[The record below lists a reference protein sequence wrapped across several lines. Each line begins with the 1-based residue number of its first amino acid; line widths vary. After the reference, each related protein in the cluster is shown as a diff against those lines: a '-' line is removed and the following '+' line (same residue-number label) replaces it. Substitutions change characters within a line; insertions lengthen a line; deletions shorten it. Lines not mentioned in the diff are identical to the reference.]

1 MKINPLM
8 EHDLETT
15 LVYCVHH
22 IYFKGSCV
30 ASVALRKN
38 FTGKLVKHAV
48 IQLKPD
54 LAAELAKHSRQ
65 LKQ

>member
-8 EHDLETT
+8 EHDLERT

-30 ASVALRKN
+30 DSVALRKN

-48 IQLKPD
+48 MQLK
-54 LAAELAKHSRQ
+54 LNLVAELPGY
-65 LKQ
+65 